1 MAWVDKSEPR
11 QRSRTFDPEKGLE
24 ILSRGGAPGY
34 SEFRI
39 VRMDNHDDVVMD
51 FGASREKRPL
61 TEAEKREYPY
71 AQECV
76 FFRLGG
82 LQRRRLLLSGYSL
95 EESKRIVRDAIL
107 TRQIGMFS
115 PEALKKYKFDVV
127 FDF

>member
-1 MAWVDKSEPR
+1 MAWMKTREPG
-11 QRSRTFDPEKGLE
+11 QRIRNFDPEKGLE
-24 ILSRGGAPGY
+24 LLSRGGAPGY

-39 VRMDNHDDVVMD
+39 VRMDNHDGVVMD

-61 TEAEKREYPY
+61 AKAEKLEYPH

-76 FFRLGG
+76 FFRLDG

-95 EESKRIVRDAIL
+95 EESKSIVRDAIL

-115 PEALKKYKFDVV
+115 PEALKKYKLDVV